1 MYDNIFNELPIY
13 RVLNGL
19 NQTQDFRRLSESSV
33 VKADTSQDLQSF
45 VLKLRQAIGRPGVPF
60 STKIGTHPDFVS
72 LQRGKSQR
80 AAITSV
86 FLDIKGSTQLFEK
99 YDYERAFLMQEAII
113 QSAIY
118 IIQAFDG
125 HVVRIQGDGIFAVF
139 GRNDYS
145 VENGVLDSLNA
156 ASTLLII
163 LESYLSEKFQSNGLK
178 PLRVRVGIDH
188 DKQSLWRHNGIDGCN
203 ELSPH
208 GYHVSMASKLQ
219 SKANSNS
226 IMIGEHIREL
236 LHLPAELISQKK
248 YTENGREKYDPFV
261 RGDYKMWEFDW
272 NSHAS
277 HFSWVTKAS
286 GKLLPSLNH
295 APDFTLHSALL
306 NKDGVLDRKFSS
318 SMEVFKK
325 GNSLKFSIG
334 VLPKN
339 CTVRWYVENRGEE
352 AEAAKC
358 LYYEIPDSRNKTNV
372 ERDTAY
378 HGQHFLICK
387 VTYPS
392 GKTIEKR
399 IGVFIGHDWEPGT
412 EREVTET
419 RSSSS
424 YFPTRNSSVLI
435 PQRSF

>member
-1 MYDNIFNELPIY
+1 MYDNIFKELPIY

-19 NQTQDFRRLSESSV
+19 NNTQDFSRLSETSV
-33 VKADTSQDLQSF
+33 TKADTSQEMQSF
-45 VLKLRQAIGRPGVPF
+45 VLKLRQAIGRPGIPF
-60 STKIGTHPDFVS
+60 STKIGIHPDFVS
-72 LQRGKSQR
+72 LQRGKSRR
-80 AAITSV
+80 APITSV

-125 HVVRIQGDGIFAVF
+125 HVVRIPGDGIFAVF
-139 GRNDYS
+139 GRENYS

-156 ASTLLII
+156 TSTLLIV
-163 LESYLSEKFQSNGLK
+163 LESYLGEKFQSNGLR

-188 DKQSLWRHNGIDGCN
+188 DKESLWKHNGIEGCN

-219 SKANSNS
+219 GKANSNS
-226 IMIGEHIREL
+226 IMIGDNIRKL
-236 LHLPAELISQKK
+236 LHLPYELISQKK
-248 YTENGREKYDPFV
+248 YIENGREKHDSFA
-261 RGDYKMWEFDW
+261 RGDYKMWEFNW

-277 HFSWVTKAS
+277 HFSWVTKSS
-286 GKLLPSLNH
+286 GKLFPSLSQT
-295 APDFTLHSALL
+295 PDFMLYSALL
-306 NKDGVLDRKFSS
+306 TKDGVLDRKFSS
-318 SMEVFKK
+318 SMEVLKK

-334 VLPKN
+334 ILPKN
-339 CTVRWYVENRGEE
+339 CSVRWFVENRGDE

-358 LYYEIPDSRNKTNV
+358 LYYEIPDSKNKTNV

-392 GKTIEKR
+392 GKTVEKR
-399 IGVFIGHDWEPGT
+399 IGVFIGPDWEPGT
-412 EREVTET
+412 EREVSEV
-419 RSSSS
+419 RPDS
-424 YFPTRNSSVLI
+424 YFPTRSQSILI
-435 PQRSF
+435 PQRSY

>member
-1 MYDNIFNELPIY
+1 MYDNIFTELPIY

-19 NQTQDFRRLSESSV
+19 NKTQDFRLAETSV
-33 VKADTSQDLQSF
+33 VKSDQELQSF
-45 VLKLRQAIGRPGVPF
+45 VVKLRQVIGRQGLPF
-60 STKIGTHPDFVS
+60 STKIGTHPDFAS
-72 LQRGKSQR
+72 LKHGQSVR
-80 AAITSV
+80 APITSV

-125 HVVRIQGDGIFAVF
+125 HVVRIQGDGVFAVF
-139 GRNDYS
+139 GRNNYS
-145 VENGVLDSLNA
+145 VENGLLDSLNA

-163 LESYLSEKFQSNGLK
+163 LESYLTEKFQSNGLK

-188 DKQSLWRHNGIDGCN
+188 DKESLWKHNGIDGCN

-208 GYHVSMASKLQ
+208 GYHVSMASKVQ
-219 SKANSNS
+219 NRANSNS
-226 IMIGEHIREL
+226 VMIGDHVRQL
-236 LHLPAELISQKK
+236 LQLPSELISIKK
-248 YTENGREKYDPFV
+248 FVENGREKYDPFV

-272 NSHAS
+272 NEHAG

-295 APDFTLHSALL
+295 TPDFTLHSALL
-306 NKDGVLDRKFSS
+306 DSDGTLVRKTSS
-318 SMEVFKK
+318 SMEVFNK
-325 GNSLKFSIG
+325 GQSLKFSVG

-339 CTVRWYVENRGEE
+339 CKVRWFVENRGDE
-352 AEAAKC
+352 AESAKC
-358 LYYEIPDSRNKTNV
+358 TYYEIPDSINKNNV

-387 VTYPS
+387 VTFPS
-392 GKTIEKR
+392 GKIVEKR
-399 IGVFIGHDWEPGT
+399 VGVFIGATWEPGS
-412 EREVTET
+412 EREVSEVQ
-419 RSSSS
+419 SKP
-424 YFPTRNSSVLI
+424 YFPARNQRVLI
-435 PQRSF
+435 PQGAY